1 MNDGPLFVRRVHQ
14 RSEEAM
20 MSALLP
26 TIGSL
31 AILASIAA
39 RLNGSLHREARAAG
53 RAHWKML
60 LARWHWRR

>member
-1 MNDGPLFVRRVHQ
+1 
-14 RSEEAM
+14 M